1 MRTAMARDLQGWPA
15 SPFWPRGDGLMREH
29 VAILR
34 LSARTHG
41 EHDAEARAFESRFVP
56 MIFFDQG
63 KREVNAGGGTC
74 RCLEGAR

>member
-1 MRTAMARDLQGWPA
+1 
-15 SPFWPRGDGLMREH
+15 MREH

-34 LSARTHG
+34 LSARVHE
-41 EHDAEARAFESRFVP
+41 EHDEEVRAFESCFVA

>member
-1 MRTAMARDLQGWPA
+1 
-15 SPFWPRGDGLMREH
+15 MREH

-63 KREVNAGGGTC
+63 QARGQCRRWYLSMSRGGPLASRYGIA
-74 RCLEGAR
+74 LLFDYFKKHSSN

>member
-1 MRTAMARDLQGWPA
+1 
-15 SPFWPRGDGLMREH
+15 MREH

-41 EHDAEARAFESRFVP
+41 EYDAEARAFESRFVP

-63 KREVNAGGGTC
+63 KREINAGGGTC
-74 RCLEGAR
+74 RCLEGAH